1 MVFHKNRNKQIQVYT
16 IQQHLE
22 LETGKICEACSI
34 VHWEGTCRG
43 PYVLSPSP
51 CRVSSSYKSTYT

>member
-22 LETGKICEACSI
+22 LETGKICEAWSI
-34 VHWEGTCRG
+34 VHWEETSRR
-43 PYVLSPSP
+43 P
-51 CRVSSSYKSTYT
+51 